1 LCDSF
6 RSLDKKLRIFCQWL
20 FCKLAY
26 QFDIFDVHLDKD
38 KENQIATVYYGKLK
52 KYILLF
58 PRQKEE
64 EYSSSKKFR

>member
-1 LCDSF
+1 MVYP
-6 RSLDKKLRIFCQWL
+6 I
-20 FCKLAY
+20 
-26 QFDIFDVHLDKD
+26 DIFDVHFDKD

-58 PRQKEE
+58 PRLKEE